1 MPTAKDAE
9 RKPQRETGVRFYMGT
24 RGARTKKG
32 VRWPRARRHLI
43 LHQLSSILLSIADAL
58 DTLAQPRP
66 QLLMWRALD

>member
-1 MPTAKDAE
+1 
-9 RKPQRETGVRFYMGT
+9 MGI